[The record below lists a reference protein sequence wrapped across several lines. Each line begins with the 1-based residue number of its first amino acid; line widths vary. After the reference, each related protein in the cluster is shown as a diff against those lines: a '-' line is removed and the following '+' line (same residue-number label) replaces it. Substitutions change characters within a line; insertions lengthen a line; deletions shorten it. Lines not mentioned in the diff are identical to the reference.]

1 MGVDTF
7 SKRSYVVIGIFVL
20 TALIFI
26 VGLFRLQVLDPT
38 YKVFATNNVLREIVQ
53 YPARGLIYDRN
64 GKLLVH
70 NKPAYDLL
78 VTPREVV
85 AFDTTYLCNLLEITK
100 EDFKERLNTARKY
113 SRYKPSI
120 IVKQISP
127 ETYAVLQERLY
138 RFRGFHTQSRTL
150 REYNYPVAAHVLGYV
165 GEVNQVDLERDD
177 YYSQGDYIG
186 VSGIEKTYE
195 KSLRG
200 EKGIKKYLVD
210 VHNRIQGSFLNGEE
224 DLPAKVGNNL
234 VTSIDI
240 DLQLY
245 AEKLMEN
252 KIGSVV
258 AIEPSTGEILALVSA
273 PSYHP
278 GMLVGRVRGTNYN
291 RLLTDSLKPL
301 FNRALQAEY
310 PPGSTFKMLNALIA
324 LEENTINL
332 STRFSCD
339 GTGSTP
345 IRCTHF
351 HLTPL
356 GVVDAIRESC
366 NPFFWNTFRSII
378 NSGETSADG
387 FNLWKEHVQKFGF
400 GKNLETDLVNENKGN
415 VPSEEY
421 YNRYFG
427 AGRWSA
433 LTIRSLAIGQG
444 ELGITPLQLANYCA
458 AIANRGYYHIP
469 HAVKNIEGEEISA
482 DFKKRVETGI
492 SVDHFEPIINGMQMV
507 VENTNASVFMRI
519 PDLVMCGKT
528 GTVQNPHG
536 KDHAAFMSF
545 APRENPK
552 IAISVYVE
560 NSGFGAT
567 YAAPIASLL
576 VEKYLK
582 GEIAES
588 RKWVESR
595 MLGIDLINRNQA
607 D

>member
-1 MGVDTF
+1 MDTF
-7 SKRSYVVIGIFVL
+7 SKRSYVIIGIFVL
-20 TALIFI
+20 TALLFI

-53 YPARGLIYDRN
+53 YPARGLIYDRT

-78 VTPREVV
+78 VTPREVGV
-85 AFDTTYLCNLLEITK
+85 FDTTYLCNLLDITK
-100 EDFKERLNTARKY
+100 EDFKERIRAAEEY

-127 ETYAVLQERLY
+127 ETYAVLQERIY

-165 GEVNQVDLERDD
+165 GEVNQADLDQD
-177 YYSQGDYIG
+177 SYYSQGDYIG

-195 KSLRG
+195 KWLRG
-200 EKGIKKYLVD
+200 KKGIKKYLVD

-224 DLPAKVGNNL
+224 DIPAQVGSNL
-234 VTSIDI
+234 VTSLDI
-240 DLQLY
+240 ELQIY

-252 KIGSVV
+252 KIGSIV

-278 GMLVGRVRGTNYN
+278 GMLVGRVRGSNYA
-291 RLLTDSLKPL
+291 LLLADSLKPL
-301 FNRALQAEY
+301 FNRALLAEY
-310 PPGSTFKMLNALIA
+310 PPGSTFKMMNALIA
-324 LEENTINL
+324 LQVGSINL
-332 STRFSCD
+332 QTRFSCN
-339 GTGSTP
+339 GTASVP
-345 IRCTHF
+345 IRCTHS
-351 HLTPL
+351 HVSPL
-356 GVVDAIRESC
+356 GVVEAIRESC
-366 NPFFWNTFRSII
+366 NPFMWNTFRSII
-378 NSGETSADG
+378 NSKSTSSEG
-387 FNLWKEHVQKFGF
+387 FNLWKDYVDSFGF
-400 GKNLETDLVNENKGN
+400 GRKLGTDLVNENEGN

-444 ELGITPLQLANYCA
+444 ELGITPLQLANYA
-458 AIANRGYYHIP
+458 AIMANRGHYIIP
-469 HAVKNIEGEEISA
+469 HVVKNIEGEEIPEKYR
-482 DFKKRVETGI
+482 KKVQTKI
-492 SVDHFEPIINGMQMV
+492 SSEHFEPVISGMQMV
-507 VENTNASVFMRI
+507 VENTNASVYMRI
-519 PDLVMCGKT
+519 PDIVMCGKT

-536 KDHAAFMSF
+536 EDHAAFMAF
-545 APRENPK
+545 APRENPQ
-552 IAISVYVE
+552 IAVSVYVE
-560 NSGFGAT
+560 NSGFGST

-588 RKWVESR
+588 RNWVEKR
-595 MLGIDLINRNQA
+595 MLEMDLINRNQSN
-607 D
+607 

>member
-1 MGVDTF
+1 
-7 SKRSYVVIGIFVL
+7 VL
-20 TALIFI
+20 TALLFI
-26 VGLFRLQVLDPT
+26 AGLFRLQVLDPT

-53 YPARGLIYDRN
+53 YPARGLIYDRT

-78 VTPREVV
+78 VTPREVD
-85 AFDTTYLCNLLEITK
+85 AFDTTYLCNLLDITK
-100 EDFKERLNTARKY
+100 EDFKERIKAAEEY

-150 REYNYPVAAHVLGYV
+150 REYNFPVAAHVLGYV
-165 GEVNQVDLERDD
+165 GEVNQADLDRDS
-177 YYSQGDYIG
+177 YYIQGDYIG

-195 KSLRG
+195 KWLRG

-224 DLPAKVGNNL
+224 DTPARVGNNL

-258 AIEPSTGEILALVSA
+258 VIEPSTGEILALASA

-278 GMLVGRVRGTNYN
+278 RMLVGRVRGTNYN
-291 RLLTDSLKPL
+291 LLLTDTLKPL

-310 PPGSTFKMLNALIA
+310 PPGSTFKILNALIA
-324 LEENTINL
+324 LQEGTINL
-332 STRFSCD
+332 NTRFSCN
-339 GTGSTP
+339 GTASRP
-345 IRCTHF
+345 IRCTHS
-351 HLTPL
+351 HVTPL

-366 NPFFWNTFRSII
+366 NPFLWNTFRSII
-378 NSGETSADG
+378 NSRSTSAEG
-387 FNLWKEHVQKFGF
+387 FNVWKEYVQSFGL
-400 GKNLETDLVNENKGN
+400 GEKLGTDLVNENNGN
-415 VPSEEY
+415 VPSQEY

-427 AGRWSA
+427 AGRWTA

-458 AIANRGYYHIP
+458 IIANRGYYYIP
-469 HAVKNIEGEEISA
+469 HVVKNIEDEEIPEV
-482 DFKKRVETGI
+482 FRNKVQTKI
-492 SVDHFEPIINGMQMV
+492 SSEHFEPIIDGMQMV

-536 KDHAAFMSF
+536 EDHAVFMAF
-545 APRENPK
+545 APRENPQ

-560 NSGFGAT
+560 NSGFGST
-567 YAAPIASLL
+567 FAAPIASLL

-588 RKWVESR
+588 RKWVETR
-595 MLGIDLINRNQA
+595 MLEMDLINRNQPN
-607 D
+607 

>member
-1 MGVDTF
+1 MDTF
-7 SKRSYVVIGIFVL
+7 SKRSYVIIGIFVL
-20 TALIFI
+20 TALLFI

-53 YPARGLIYDRN
+53 YPARGLIYDRT

-78 VTPREVV
+78 VTPREVDV
-85 AFDTTYLCNLLEITK
+85 FDTTYLCNLLDITK
-100 EDFKERLNTARKY
+100 EDFKERIKAAEEY

-127 ETYAVLQERLY
+127 ETYAVLQERIY

-165 GEVNQVDLERDD
+165 GEVNQADLDQD
-177 YYSQGDYIG
+177 SYYSQGDYIG

-195 KSLRG
+195 KWLRG
-200 EKGIKKYLVD
+200 KKGIKKYLVD

-224 DLPAKVGNNL
+224 DIPAQVGSNL
-234 VTSIDI
+234 VTSLDI
-240 DLQLY
+240 ELQIY

-252 KIGSVV
+252 KIGSIV

-278 GMLVGRVRGTNYN
+278 GMLVGRVRGSNYAM
-291 RLLTDSLKPL
+291 LLADSLKPL
-301 FNRALQAEY
+301 FNRALLAEY
-310 PPGSTFKMLNALIA
+310 PPGSTFKMMNALIA
-324 LEENTINL
+324 LQVGSINL
-332 STRFSCD
+332 QTRFSCN
-339 GTGSTP
+339 GTASVP
-345 IRCTHF
+345 IRCTHS
-351 HLTPL
+351 HVSPL
-356 GVVDAIRESC
+356 GVVEAIRESC
-366 NPFFWNTFRSII
+366 NPFMWNTFRSII
-378 NSGETSADG
+378 NSKSTSSEG
-387 FNLWKEHVQKFGF
+387 FNLWKDYVDSFGF
-400 GKNLETDLVNENKGN
+400 GRKLGTDLVNENEGN

-444 ELGITPLQLANYCA
+444 ELGITPLQLANYA
-458 AIANRGYYHIP
+458 AIMANRGHYIIP
-469 HAVKNIEGEEISA
+469 HVVKNIEGEEIPEKYR
-482 DFKKRVETGI
+482 KKVQTKI
-492 SVDHFEPIINGMQMV
+492 SSEHFEPVISGMQMV
-507 VENTNASVFMRI
+507 VENTNASVYMRI
-519 PDLVMCGKT
+519 PDIVMCGKT

-536 KDHAAFMSF
+536 EDHAAFMAF
-545 APRENPK
+545 APRENPQ
-552 IAISVYVE
+552 IAVSVYVE
-560 NSGFGAT
+560 NSGFGST

-588 RKWVESR
+588 RNWVEKR
-595 MLGIDLINRNQA
+595 MLEMDLINRNQSN
-607 D
+607 

>member
-1 MGVDTF
+1 VDTF
-7 SKRSYVVIGIFVL
+7 SKRSYVIIGIFVL
-20 TALIFI
+20 TALLFI

-53 YPARGLIYDRN
+53 YPARGLIYDRT

-78 VTPREVV
+78 VTPREVDV
-85 AFDTTYLCNLLEITK
+85 FDTTYLCNLLDITK
-100 EDFKERLNTARKY
+100 EDFKERIKAAEEY

-127 ETYAVLQERLY
+127 ETYAVLQERIY

-165 GEVNQVDLERDD
+165 GEVNQADLDQD
-177 YYSQGDYIG
+177 SYYSQGDYIG

-195 KSLRG
+195 KWLRG
-200 EKGIKKYLVD
+200 KKGIKKYLVD

-224 DLPAKVGNNL
+224 DIPAQVGSNL
-234 VTSIDI
+234 VTSLDI
-240 DLQLY
+240 ELQIY

-252 KIGSVV
+252 KIGSIV

-278 GMLVGRVRGTNYN
+278 GMLVGRVRGSNYAM
-291 RLLTDSLKPL
+291 LLADSLKPL
-301 FNRALQAEY
+301 FNRALLAEY
-310 PPGSTFKMLNALIA
+310 PPGSTFKMMNALIA
-324 LEENTINL
+324 LQVGSINL
-332 STRFSCD
+332 QTRFSCN
-339 GTGSTP
+339 GTASVP
-345 IRCTHF
+345 IRCTHS
-351 HLTPL
+351 HVSPL
-356 GVVDAIRESC
+356 GVVEAIRESC
-366 NPFFWNTFRSII
+366 NPFMWNTFRSII
-378 NSGETSADG
+378 NSKSTSSEG
-387 FNLWKEHVQKFGF
+387 FNLWKDYVDSFGF
-400 GKNLETDLVNENKGN
+400 GRKLGTDLVNENEGN

-444 ELGITPLQLANYCA
+444 ELGITPLQLANYA
-458 AIANRGYYHIP
+458 AIMANRGHYIIP
-469 HAVKNIEGEEISA
+469 HVVKNIEGEEIPEKYR
-482 DFKKRVETGI
+482 KKVQTKI
-492 SVDHFEPIINGMQMV
+492 SSEHFEPVISGMQMV
-507 VENTNASVFMRI
+507 VENTNASVYMRI
-519 PDLVMCGKT
+519 PDIVMCGKT

-536 KDHAAFMSF
+536 EDHAAFMAF
-545 APRENPK
+545 APRENPQ
-552 IAISVYVE
+552 IAVSVYVE
-560 NSGFGAT
+560 NSGFGST

-588 RKWVESR
+588 RNWVEKR
-595 MLGIDLINRNQA
+595 MLEMDLINRNQSN
-607 D
+607 

>member
-1 MGVDTF
+1 VDTF
-7 SKRSYVVIGIFVL
+7 SKRSYVIIGIFVL
-20 TALIFI
+20 TALLFI

-53 YPARGLIYDRN
+53 YPARGLIYDRT

-78 VTPREVV
+78 VTPREVDV
-85 AFDTTYLCNLLEITK
+85 FDTTYLCNLLDITK
-100 EDFKERLNTARKY
+100 EDFKERIKAAEEY

-127 ETYAVLQERLY
+127 ETYAVLQERIY

-165 GEVNQVDLERDD
+165 GEVNQADLDRDS

-195 KSLRG
+195 KWLRG
-200 EKGIKKYLVD
+200 KKGIKKYLVD

-224 DLPAKVGNNL
+224 DIPAQVGSNL
-234 VTSIDI
+234 VTSLDI
-240 DLQLY
+240 ELQIY

-252 KIGSVV
+252 KIGSIV

-278 GMLVGRVRGTNYN
+278 GMLVGRVRGSNYAM
-291 RLLTDSLKPL
+291 LLADSLKPL
-301 FNRALQAEY
+301 FNRALLAEY
-310 PPGSTFKMLNALIA
+310 PPGSTFKMMNALIA
-324 LEENTINL
+324 LQVGSINL
-332 STRFSCD
+332 QTRFSCN
-339 GTGSTP
+339 GTASVP
-345 IRCTHF
+345 IRCTHS
-351 HLTPL
+351 HVSPL
-356 GVVDAIRESC
+356 GVVEAIRESC
-366 NPFFWNTFRSII
+366 NPFMWNTFRSII
-378 NSGETSADG
+378 NSKSTSSEG
-387 FNLWKEHVQKFGF
+387 FNLWKDYVDSFGF
-400 GKNLETDLVNENKGN
+400 GRKLGTDLVNENEGN

-444 ELGITPLQLANYCA
+444 ELGITPLQLANYA
-458 AIANRGYYHIP
+458 AIMANRGHYIIP
-469 HAVKNIEGEEISA
+469 HVVKNIEGEEIPEKYR
-482 DFKKRVETGI
+482 KKVQTKI
-492 SVDHFEPIINGMQMV
+492 SSEHFEPVISGMQMV
-507 VENTNASVFMRI
+507 VENTNASVYMRI
-519 PDLVMCGKT
+519 PDIVMCGKT

-536 KDHAAFMSF
+536 EDHAAFMAF
-545 APRENPK
+545 APRENPQ
-552 IAISVYVE
+552 IAVSVYVE
-560 NSGFGAT
+560 NSGFGST

-588 RKWVESR
+588 RNWVEKR
-595 MLGIDLINRNQA
+595 MLEMDLINRNQSN
-607 D
+607 

>member
-1 MGVDTF
+1 MDTF
-7 SKRSYVVIGIFVL
+7 SKRSYVIIGIFVL
-20 TALIFI
+20 TALLFI

-53 YPARGLIYDRN
+53 YPARGLIYDRT

-78 VTPREVV
+78 VTPREVDV
-85 AFDTTYLCNLLEITK
+85 FDTTYLCNLLDITK
-100 EDFKERLNTARKY
+100 EDFKERIRTAEEY

-127 ETYAVLQERLY
+127 ETYAVLQERIY

-165 GEVNQVDLERDD
+165 GEVNQADLDQD
-177 YYSQGDYIG
+177 SYYSQGDYIG

-195 KSLRG
+195 KWLRG
-200 EKGIKKYLVD
+200 KKGIKKYLVD

-224 DLPAKVGNNL
+224 DIPAQVGSNL
-234 VTSIDI
+234 VTSLDI
-240 DLQLY
+240 ELQIY

-252 KIGSVV
+252 KIGSIV

-278 GMLVGRVRGTNYN
+278 GMLVGRVRGSNYAM
-291 RLLTDSLKPL
+291 LLADSLKPL
-301 FNRALQAEY
+301 FNRALLAEY
-310 PPGSTFKMLNALIA
+310 PPGSTFKMMNALIA
-324 LEENTINL
+324 LQVGSINL
-332 STRFSCD
+332 QTRFSCN
-339 GTGSTP
+339 GTASVP
-345 IRCTHF
+345 IRCTHS
-351 HLTPL
+351 HVSPL
-356 GVVDAIRESC
+356 GVVEAIRESC
-366 NPFFWNTFRSII
+366 NPFMWNTFRSII
-378 NSGETSADG
+378 NSKSTSSEG
-387 FNLWKEHVQKFGF
+387 FNLWKDYVDSFGF
-400 GKNLETDLVNENKGN
+400 GRKLGTDLVNENEGN

-444 ELGITPLQLANYCA
+444 ELGITPLQLANYA
-458 AIANRGYYHIP
+458 AIMANRGHYIIP
-469 HAVKNIEGEEISA
+469 HVVKNIEGEEIPEKYR
-482 DFKKRVETGI
+482 KKVQTKI
-492 SVDHFEPIINGMQMV
+492 SSEHFEPVISGMQMV
-507 VENTNASVFMRI
+507 VENTNASVYMRI
-519 PDLVMCGKT
+519 PDIVMCGKT

-536 KDHAAFMSF
+536 EDHAAFMAF
-545 APRENPK
+545 APRENPQ
-552 IAISVYVE
+552 IAVSVYVE
-560 NSGFGAT
+560 NSGFGST

-588 RKWVESR
+588 RNWVEKR
-595 MLGIDLINRNQA
+595 MLEMDLINRNQSN
-607 D
+607 

>member
-1 MGVDTF
+1 VNTY
-7 SKRSYVVIGIFVL
+7 SKRSYVIIGIFVL
-20 TALIFI
+20 TALLFI
-26 VGLFRLQVLDPT
+26 AGLFRLQVLDPT

-53 YPARGLIYDRN
+53 YPARGLIYDRT

-78 VTPREVV
+78 VTPREVD
-85 AFDTTYLCNLLEITK
+85 AFDTTYLCNLLDITK
-100 EDFKERLNTARKY
+100 EDFKERIKAAEAY

-120 IVKQISP
+120 VVKQISP
-127 ETYAVLQERLY
+127 ETYAVLQERIY

-165 GEVNQVDLERDD
+165 GEVNQADLDRDS

-195 KSLRG
+195 KWLRG

-224 DLPAKVGNNL
+224 DTPAQVGSNL
-234 VTSIDI
+234 ATSLDI
-240 DLQLY
+240 ELQLY

-252 KIGSVV
+252 KIGSIV

-278 GMLVGRVRGTNYN
+278 GMLVGRVRGSNYAM
-291 RLLTDSLKPL
+291 LLTDSLKPL
-301 FNRALQAEY
+301 FNRALLAEY
-310 PPGSTFKMLNALIA
+310 PPGSTFKMMNALIA
-324 LEENTINL
+324 LQVGSINL
-332 STRFSCD
+332 QTRFSCN
-339 GTGSTP
+339 GTASVP
-345 IRCTHF
+345 IRCTHS
-351 HLTPL
+351 HVSPL

-366 NPFFWNTFRSII
+366 NPFMWNTFRSII
-378 NSGETSADG
+378 NSKSTSSEG
-387 FNLWKEHVQKFGF
+387 FNLWKDYVDSFGF
-400 GKNLETDLVNENKGN
+400 GRKLGTDLVNENRGN

-444 ELGITPLQLANYCA
+444 ELGITPLQLANYA
-458 AIANRGYYHIP
+458 AIMANRGHYFIP
-469 HAVKNIEGEEISA
+469 HVVKNIEGEEIPEKYR
-482 DFKKRVETGI
+482 KKVQTKI
-492 SVDHFEPIINGMQMV
+492 SSEHFEPVINGMQMV
-507 VENTNASVFMRI
+507 VENTNASVYMRI

-536 KDHAAFMSF
+536 EDHAAFMAFS
-545 APRENPK
+545 PRENPQ

-560 NSGFGAT
+560 NSGFGST

-588 RKWVESR
+588 RKWVETR
-595 MLGIDLINRNQA
+595 MLEMDLINRNQSN
-607 D
+607 

>member
-1 MGVDTF
+1 VDTF
-7 SKRSYVVIGIFVL
+7 SKRSYVIIGIFVL
-20 TALIFI
+20 TALLFI
-26 VGLFRLQVLDPT
+26 AGLFRLQVLDPA

-53 YPARGLIYDRN
+53 YPARGLIYDRT

-78 VTPREVV
+78 VTPREVA
-85 AFDTTYLCNLLEITK
+85 AFDTVYLCNLLDITP
-100 EDFKERLNTARKY
+100 EDFRERLKTAAEY
-113 SRYKPSI
+113 SRYRPSI
-120 IVKQISP
+120 IVKQIPP

-150 REYNYPVAAHVLGYV
+150 REYNFSVAAHVLGYV
-165 GEVNQVDLERDD
+165 GEVNQADLDRDS

-195 KSLRG
+195 KWLRG

-224 DLPAKVGNNL
+224 DSPAGVGNNL

-252 KIGSVV
+252 KVGSIV

-278 GMLVGRVRGTNYN
+278 GMLVGRERGTNYH
-291 RLLTDSLKPL
+291 RMLTDTLKPL

-324 LEENTINL
+324 LQEGTINL
-332 STRFSCD
+332 HTRFSCD
-339 GTGSTP
+339 GTASRP
-345 IRCTHF
+345 IRCTHS
-351 HLTPL
+351 HVTPL
-356 GVVDAIRESC
+356 GVVDAVRESC
-366 NPFFWNTFRSII
+366 NPFLWNTFRSII
-378 NSGETSADG
+378 NSRATSAEG
-387 FNLWKEHVQKFGF
+387 FNLWKDYVQSFGF
-400 GKNLETDLVNENKGN
+400 GEKLETDLVNENRGN
-415 VPSEEY
+415 VPTQEY

-427 AGRWSA
+427 AGRWNA

-458 AIANRGYYHIP
+458 IIANRGYYYIP
-469 HAVKNIEGEEISA
+469 HVVKNIEDEQIS
-482 DFKKRVETGI
+482 DKLRNKVQTKI
-492 SVDHFEPIINGMQMV
+492 SSEHFEPIISGMQMV

-536 KDHAAFMSF
+536 EDHAAFMAF
-545 APRENPK
+545 APRENPQ

-560 NSGFGAT
+560 NSGFGST
-567 YAAPIASLL
+567 FAAPIASLL

-588 RKWVESR
+588 RKWVETR
-595 MLGIDLINRNQA
+595 MLEMDLINKNQP

>member
-1 MGVDTF
+1 VDTF
-7 SKRSYVVIGIFVL
+7 SKRSYVITGIFVL
-20 TALIFI
+20 TALLFI
-26 VGLFRLQVLDPT
+26 AGLFRLQVLDPT

-53 YPARGLIYDRN
+53 YPARGLIYDRT

-78 VTPREVV
+78 VTPREVD
-85 AFDTTYLCNLLEITK
+85 AFDTTYLCNLLDITK
-100 EDFKERLNTARKY
+100 EDFKERIKAAEEY

-150 REYNYPVAAHVLGYV
+150 REYNFPVAAHVLGYV
-165 GEVNQVDLERDD
+165 GEVNQADLDRDS
-177 YYSQGDYIG
+177 YYIQGDYIG

-195 KSLRG
+195 KWLRG

-224 DLPAKVGNNL
+224 DTPARVGNNL

-258 AIEPSTGEILALVSA
+258 VIEPSTGEILALASA

-278 GMLVGRVRGTNYN
+278 RMLVGRVRGTNYN
-291 RLLTDSLKPL
+291 LLLTDTLKPL

-310 PPGSTFKMLNALIA
+310 PPGSTFKILNALIA
-324 LEENTINL
+324 LQEGTINL
-332 STRFSCD
+332 NTRFSCN
-339 GTGSTP
+339 GTASRP
-345 IRCTHF
+345 IRCTHS
-351 HLTPL
+351 HVTPL

-366 NPFFWNTFRSII
+366 NPFLWNTFRSII
-378 NSGETSADG
+378 NSRSTSAEG
-387 FNLWKEHVQKFGF
+387 FNVWKEYVQSFGL
-400 GKNLETDLVNENKGN
+400 GEKLGTDLVNENNGN
-415 VPSEEY
+415 VPSQEY

-427 AGRWSA
+427 AGRWNA

-458 AIANRGYYHIP
+458 IIANRGYYYIP
-469 HAVKNIEGEEISA
+469 HVVKNIEDEEIPEV
-482 DFKKRVETGI
+482 FRNKVQTKI
-492 SVDHFEPIINGMQMV
+492 SSEHFEPIIDGMQMV

-536 KDHAAFMSF
+536 EDHAVFMAF
-545 APRENPK
+545 APRENPQ

-560 NSGFGAT
+560 NSGFGST
-567 YAAPIASLL
+567 FAAPIASLL

-588 RKWVESR
+588 RKWVETR
-595 MLGIDLINRNQA
+595 MLEMDLINRNQPN
-607 D
+607 

>member
-1 MGVDTF
+1 VDTF
-7 SKRSYVVIGIFVL
+7 SKRSYVIIGIFVL
-20 TALIFI
+20 TALLFI

-53 YPARGLIYDRN
+53 YPARGLIYDRT

-78 VTPREVV
+78 VTPREVDV
-85 AFDTTYLCNLLEITK
+85 FDTTYLCNLLDITK
-100 EDFKERLNTARKY
+100 EDFKERIKAAEEY

-127 ETYAVLQERLY
+127 ETYAVLQERIY

-165 GEVNQVDLERDD
+165 GEVNQADLDRDS

-195 KSLRG
+195 KWLRG

-224 DLPAKVGNNL
+224 DIPAQVGSNL
-234 VTSIDI
+234 ATSLDI
-240 DLQLY
+240 ELQIY

-252 KIGSVV
+252 KIGSIV

-278 GMLVGRVRGTNYN
+278 GMLVGRVRGSNYAM
-291 RLLTDSLKPL
+291 LLADSLKPL
-301 FNRALQAEY
+301 FNRALLAEY
-310 PPGSTFKMLNALIA
+310 PPGSTFKMMNALIA
-324 LEENTINL
+324 LQVGSINL
-332 STRFSCD
+332 QTRFSCN
-339 GTGSTP
+339 GTASVP
-345 IRCTHF
+345 IRCTHS
-351 HLTPL
+351 HVSPL
-356 GVVDAIRESC
+356 GVVEAIRESC
-366 NPFFWNTFRSII
+366 NPFMWNTFRSII
-378 NSGETSADG
+378 NSKSTSSEG
-387 FNLWKEHVQKFGF
+387 FNLWKDYVDSFGF
-400 GKNLETDLVNENKGN
+400 GRKLGTDLVNENEGN

-444 ELGITPLQLANYCA
+444 ELGITPLQLANYA
-458 AIANRGYYHIP
+458 AIMANRGHYIIP
-469 HAVKNIEGEEISA
+469 HVVKNIEGEEIPEKYR
-482 DFKKRVETGI
+482 KKVQTKI
-492 SVDHFEPIINGMQMV
+492 SSEHFEPVISGMQMV
-507 VENTNASVFMRI
+507 VENTNASVYMRI
-519 PDLVMCGKT
+519 PDIVMCGKT

-536 KDHAAFMSF
+536 EDHAAFMAF
-545 APRENPK
+545 APRENPQ
-552 IAISVYVE
+552 IAVSVYVE
-560 NSGFGAT
+560 NSGFGST

-588 RKWVESR
+588 RNWVEKR
-595 MLGIDLINRNQA
+595 MLEMDLINRNQSN
-607 D
+607 